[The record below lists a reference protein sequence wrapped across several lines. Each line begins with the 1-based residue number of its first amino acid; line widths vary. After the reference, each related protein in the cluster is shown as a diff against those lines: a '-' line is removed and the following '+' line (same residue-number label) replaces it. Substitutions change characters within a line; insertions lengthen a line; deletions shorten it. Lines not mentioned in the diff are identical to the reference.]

1 MRWSLPPLP
10 NPLLSYA
17 SDSLKG
23 PLLVWKSFFFFK
35 LHNIQHNGLAT
46 MGPTP
51 MLQGSM
57 DICKA
62 IPLNIKKI
70 YTHTPLIHDQELEKH
85 LGDLSSVA
93 VI

>member
-1 MRWSLPPLP
+1 
-10 NPLLSYA
+10 
-17 SDSLKG
+17 
-23 PLLVWKSFFFFK
+23 
-35 LHNIQHNGLAT
+35 